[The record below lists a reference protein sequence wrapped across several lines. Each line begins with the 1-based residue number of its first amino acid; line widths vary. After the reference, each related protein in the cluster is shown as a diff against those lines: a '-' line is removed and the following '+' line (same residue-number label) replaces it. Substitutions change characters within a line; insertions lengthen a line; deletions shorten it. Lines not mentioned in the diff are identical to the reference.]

1 VSLTE
6 AVNTFGGLVT
16 VKAGQT
22 DLSASDNLNVAL
34 DQIGATT
41 LTAGQALTLAGS
53 AASLVTDSAALTFG
67 VTRVTGDGSFTARG
81 AVSQLAGQALQ
92 VGGATTFDA
101 GSQTLTL
108 TEASNT
114 FGGLV
119 TVKAG
124 DTALRSRDSLNV
136 ALSTGATTLIAGQAL
151 TLGGTAASLVTDSA
165 ALTFGTTRVVGDG
178 SFTAR
183 GPVSQLAN
191 GTLVVDGRTQLDITL
206 RSVTNSIVLANR
218 GNVFGGVLAG
228 EIDLGPGAAD
238 SSIRS
243 EQAITLG
250 ALDVR
255 GKGVLEIESHADMAK
270 ILVPDVATVLA
281 SSNGKPCDTSQS
293 CVSVQLNEGT
303 PQRLSVY
310 EASIS
315 QLAGTRISTGS
326 DATLSLRASGK
337 GSIDLSA
344 EALVEVTPAGGVESS
359 VTGPAGLLSVYS
371 RAGSEQRVLTHA
383 GGTTNTIQGPLAAVT
398 QANTSQDS
406 PDKTVVVVA
415 SDTIRVAAKDGI
427 DGDTVML
434 MAREIAGGRQDPDPC
449 GRHRHEGWPQ
459 YQDRGRSN
467 PDQNYSI
474 LPSIF
479 VIADAPGDT
488 SATYSFGSLGNPISM
503 SFGYV
508 GTPVA
513 NSLLQTI
520 AVEPY
525 RRGDPAGA
533 VPVYLDT
540 RVQVGVDPKGPIRRF
555 LVFPAGTPTG
565 SIRMVVV
572 DGVEILDS
580 SAFASVQSAVA
591 ELLNQVRKEQLESG
605 FSNENVA
612 AQLRKG
618 VITETR
624 VGPAAVDRF
633 QGVAPAGGCVGTM
646 IGEMLVCAP
655 AAGRSSHDEAICHR
669 GLPCAPVGLHWKRR
683 RSGFRPSGACRM
695 SWVRAM

>member
-1 VSLTE
+1 
-6 AVNTFGGLVT
+6 
-16 VKAGQT
+16 
-22 DLSASDNLNVAL
+22 
-34 DQIGATT
+34 
-41 LTAGQALTLAGS
+41 
-53 AASLVTDSAALTFG
+53 
-67 VTRVTGDGSFTARG
+67 
-81 AVSQLAGQALQ
+81 
-92 VGGATTFDA
+92 
-101 GSQTLTL
+101 
-108 TEASNT
+108 
-114 FGGLV
+114 
-119 TVKAG
+119 
-124 DTALRSRDSLNV
+124 
-136 ALSTGATTLIAGQAL
+136 
-151 TLGGTAASLVTDSA
+151 
-165 ALTFGTTRVVGDG
+165 
-178 SFTAR
+178 
-183 GPVSQLAN
+183 
-191 GTLVVDGRTQLDITL
+191 
-206 RSVTNSIVLANR
+206 
-218 GNVFGGVLAG
+218 
-228 EIDLGPGAAD
+228 
-238 SSIRS
+238 
-243 EQAITLG
+243 
-250 ALDVR
+250 
-255 GKGVLEIESHADMAK
+255 MAK

-315 QLAGTRISTGS
+315 QLAGTRISTEPE
-326 DATLSLRASGK
+326 ATLSLRASGK

-434 MAREIAGGRQDPDPC
+434 MAREIAGGGGKIQTHVAATGMRDGRNIRTGVDP
-449 GRHRHEGWPQ
+449 
-459 YQDRGRSN
+459 N

-655 AAGRSSHDEAICHR
+655 AAG
-669 GLPCAPVGLHWKRR
+669 PQQP
-683 RSGFRPSGACRM
+683 
-695 SWVRAM
+695 